1 LPWLFVLV
9 CVAFWS
15 YSLRLLPNRTAL
27 TRPGGFGQTSTPSA
41 R

>member
-1 LPWLFVLV
+1 VLV

-15 YSLRLLPNRTAL
+15 YSLRLVPNHAPL

-41 R
+41 